1 VSSVGDVPAVGDAR
15 APGPPPEAGDAT
27 SVAPQPSHAGFGR
40 PRRVVVTGATGYLGV
55 QAVEALAAGGHEV
68 LGVDVRAAAVALPGT
83 RPGGVASRV
92 LDVRDPAL
100 ADVLAEH
107 RAQAV
112 VHLAAIVEP
121 PPGMSDA
128 EVRDIDVGG
137 TRNVVAA
144 CVAAGA
150 EHLTVTSSGAAYGYH
165 PSNAGAWLTEDAPLR
180 GHDRFAY
187 SANKRD
193 VEALLADA
201 RREHPQLAQLVLR
214 PGTILGPR
222 TDNLITALF
231 ERRLVLDLAGADV
244 PFVFVLDRDVVEV
257 IVRGV
262 TAGRSGVYNLAGD
275 GAVTLAQVAR
285 RLRKRRLP
293 IPVPVL
299 RGALATLQPMR
310 LARYGPEQVDFLRY
324 RPVLAN
330 DALKRDFP
338 GLPTLTSRQVFE
350 VWARGRGLLPPAPG
364 TAG

>member
-1 VSSVGDVPAVGDAR
+1 VTGAAEGHAGGDGPA
-15 APGPPPEAGDAT
+15 AG
-27 SVAPQPSHAGFGR
+27 PQPSDADDAPR
-40 PRRVVVTGATGYLGV
+40 RRVVVTGATGYLGA
-55 QAVEALAAGGHEV
+55 QAVDALAAAGHEV
-68 LGVDVRAAAVALPGT
+68 VGVDVRSPT
-83 RPGGVASRV
+83 RSMPDGVVSRI

-100 ADVLAEH
+100 GELLAEH

-112 VHLAAIVEP
+112 IHLAAIVEP
-121 PPGMSDA
+121 PRGMSDA

-144 CVAAGA
+144 CVAAGVD
-150 EHLTVTSSGAAYGYH
+150 HLTVTSSGAAYGYH

-180 GHDRFAY
+180 GHDHFAY

-201 RREHPQLAQLVLR
+201 RQDHPGLAQLVLR
-214 PGTILGPR
+214 PGTILGP
-222 TDNLITALF
+222 TTNNLITALF
-231 ERRLVLDLAGADV
+231 ERRLVLDLAGTDV

-262 TAGRSGVYNLAGD
+262 TGRRTGVYNLAGD
-275 GAVTLAQVAR
+275 GAVTLAQIAR
-285 RLRKRRLP
+285 RLRRPRLP

-330 DALKRDFP
+330 EALKRDFP
-338 GLPTLTSRQVFE
+338 GLPTRTSRQVFDT
-350 VWARGRGLLPPAPG
+350 WARGRGLLPVAPEG
-364 TAG
+364 GPP

>member
-1 VSSVGDVPAVGDAR
+1 VTDAAGAV
-15 APGPPPEAGDAT
+15 PGPPDVGPPAT
-27 SVAPQPSHAGFGR
+27 GAPAADPRPSHADDGLR
-40 PRRVVVTGATGYLGV
+40 RRVVVTGATGYLGA
-55 QAVEALAAGGHEV
+55 QAVDALAAAGHEV
-68 LGVDVRAAAVALPGT
+68 VGVDVRSPTGKLPD
-83 RPGGVASRV
+83 GVVSRI

-100 ADVLAEH
+100 AELLAEH

-121 PPGMSDA
+121 PRGMTDA

-144 CVAAGA
+144 CVATGVG
-150 EHLTVTSSGAAYGYH
+150 HLTVTSSGAAYGYH

-193 VEALLADA
+193 VEVLLADA
-201 RREHPQLAQLVLR
+201 RREHPALAQLVLR
-214 PGTILGPR
+214 PGTILGP
-222 TDNLITALF
+222 TTQNLITALF

-262 TAGRSGVYNLAGD
+262 AERRTGAYNLASD
-275 GAVTLAQVAR
+275 GAVTLAEVAR
-285 RLRKRRLP
+285 RLGKPRLP

-338 GLPTLTSRQVFE
+338 GLPTRTSRQVFDT
-350 VWARGRGLLPPAPG
+350 WARGRGLLPVAPAGGPP
-364 TAG
+364 